1 MTLLTTQSRHNSR
14 KSRSVRLVQWLF
26 EGFEENPSSVCI
38 YKGGY
43 LSLFVLQVCS
53 QSELRKLVCV
63 KIWNEMNLAS
73 MQIFR
78 SVILITGYVTL
89 KPRQLNFNDTF
100 PLTYSSSSQFKLYCV
115 SKPRVSN
122 CLVNKSR
129 LACVISIYLASALV
143 VKGRLLLTNSM
154 LKLGLKNPPFHLPK
168 KFIKFNC
175 SRNIAYSGEYSLV

>member
-1 MTLLTTQSRHNSR
+1 MWAGAIFLITSPSDSKSITMPWANRRTQKLYHLSQKHLLKAINR
-14 KSRSVRLVQWLF
+14 KIITVSF
-26 EGFEENPSSVCI
+26 TG
-38 YKGGY
+38 
-43 LSLFVLQVCS
+43 
-53 QSELRKLVCV
+53 SELVCV
-63 KIWNEMNLAS
+63 KIWNGMNLAS

-100 PLTYSSSSQFKLYCV
+100 PLTYSSSSQFTLYCV
-115 SKPRVSN
+115 SQPRVSN

-154 LKLGLKNPPFHLPK
+154 LKLALKNPLFHLPK
-168 KFIKFNC
+168 NFITGLAYGNP
-175 SRNIAYSGEYSLV
+175 SRKMGRFPFSFF

>member
-1 MTLLTTQSRHNSR
+1 M
-14 KSRSVRLVQWLF
+14 
-26 EGFEENPSSVCI
+26 
-38 YKGGY
+38 
-43 LSLFVLQVCS
+43 FVLQVCS
-53 QSELRKLVCV
+53 QSELRKLVCI
-63 KIWNEMNLAS
+63 KIWNGMNLAS

-100 PLTYSSSSQFKLYCV
+100 PLTYSTSSQFTLYCI

-129 LACVISIYLASALV
+129 LACVISIYLASALM

-154 LKLGLKNPPFHLPK
+154 LKLGLKNPRFHLPK
-168 KFIKFNC
+168 SSLNLIAAETLLMNIVSFEKAMYHDAFSRSNFAQIWHSPCKMNFKLSVKFWKFLEI
-175 SRNIAYSGEYSLV
+175 SRI

>member
-1 MTLLTTQSRHNSR
+1 M
-14 KSRSVRLVQWLF
+14 
-26 EGFEENPSSVCI
+26 
-38 YKGGY
+38 
-43 LSLFVLQVCS
+43 FVLQVSS
-53 QSELRKLVCV
+53 QSELRKLVCA
-63 KIWNEMNLAS
+63 KIWNGMNLAG

-100 PLTYSSSSQFKLYCV
+100 PLTYSSSSQFTLYCV

-129 LACVISIYLASALV
+129 LACVVSIYLASALV

-154 LKLGLKNPPFHLPK
+154 LKLGLKKPPFHLPK
-168 KFIKFNC
+168 NFIEFNC
-175 SRNIAYSGEYSLV
+175 SGNIAYSGDNSLV

>member
-1 MTLLTTQSRHNSR
+1 
-14 KSRSVRLVQWLF
+14 
-26 EGFEENPSSVCI
+26 
-38 YKGGY
+38 
-43 LSLFVLQVCS
+43 
-53 QSELRKLVCV
+53 
-63 KIWNEMNLAS
+63 MNLAS

-100 PLTYSSSSQFKLYCV
+100 PLTYSSSSQFTLYCV

-154 LKLGLKNPPFHLPK
+154 LKLGLKNPPSHLPK
-168 KFIKFNC
+168 TFIEFNC
-175 SRNIAYSGEYSLV
+175 SGFQHCLFQ